1 MIVEERMYTPHV
13 GKVPAF
19 MGHYEHTRSMKP
31 LAFFEKIL
39 REMIQSCP
47 KQA

>member
-1 MIVEERMYTPHV
+1 MNVEVCKINQPRILPQE
-13 GKVPAF
+13 
-19 MGHYEHTRSMKP
+19 TRNMKP
-31 LAFFEKIL
+31 PAFFEKIL